1 MILAPKALPAI
12 SRERLTFWPLL
23 ILIPAIFGLALYANL
38 ELAVINADDYQYFP
52 PFQAGRNA
60 NTNNRMGGEFINMA
74 LSLYNGNGFADP
86 FNRPTGPTAWQPPLY
101 PLFMAGLLWLFDGD
115 RDILMAVTI
124 FLQVYTLIVTGFLV
138 VVLALG
144 ERRVGERR
152 GVSPPWLAL
161 IIYLAIVLWNFNLCF
176 QITRDS
182 WLVML
187 SLDIVIAGL
196 CWWLPLSTKKRAALW
211 GLAGGGIAMVNP
223 IAGFTWGT
231 LTLVSGIRQRAWSK
245 LVLACAV
252 TALSMT
258 PWTIRNYLV
267 FGRFIPTKSNVALEF
282 YQSQCLQS
290 EGVITRFAQ
299 HPYGNTPE
307 GHAFTALGEI
317 AYLDRKWEQFREAVA
332 ADPLDFADR
341 VASRF
346 LGATLW
352 YVPFQDPGR
361 PWTLQLR
368 RLTHPVPF
376 VALVL
381 LIFSSFWKP
390 LQRAQWIV
398 IGVYALYLL
407 PYIVISYYERYAFP
421 LLGIKVLFVF
431 WATDRLLSLR
441 DYFAMKSRI
450 KPPLASLNTLIPER
464 AEMP

>member
-1 MILAPKALPAI
+1 MP
-12 SRERLTFWPLL
+12 FWPLL
-23 ILIPAIFGLALYANL
+23 VLIPVIFGLALYANL
-38 ELAVINADDYQYFP
+38 ELAINDTQYYQYFP
-52 PFQAGRNA
+52 PFRAGHNA
-60 NTNNRMGGEFINMA
+60 NTNNRMGGEFFNIA
-74 LSLYNGNGFADP
+74 QSIYNGNGFADP
-86 FNRPTGPTAWQPPLY
+86 FSRPTGPTAWQPPLY
-101 PLFMAGLLWLFDGD
+101 PLFMAGLLWLFDGN
-115 RDILMAVTI
+115 RDYLMTVTI

-138 VVLALG
+138 VGLTHL
-144 ERRVGERR
+144 ERR
-152 GVSPPWLAL
+152 GASAAWLAL
-161 IIYLAIVLWNFNLCF
+161 IVYLAVVIWNFNLCF

-187 SLDIVIAGL
+187 SLDVIIAGL
-196 CWWLPLSTKKRAALW
+196 CWWRPLSNKKRATFW

-223 IAGFTWGT
+223 IAGFTWGS
-231 LTLVSGIRQRAWSK
+231 LTLISGLRQLAWSK
-245 LVLACAV
+245 LVLAFVV
-252 TALSMT
+252 TALSLA

-290 EGVITRFAQ
+290 EGVITNFPH
-299 HPYGNTPE
+299 HPYGNNPE

-317 AYLDRKWEQFREAVA
+317 AYLDRKCEQFRAAVF

-368 RLTHPVPF
+368 RVTHPVPF
-376 VALVL
+376 VALLL

-390 LQRAQWIV
+390 LQRAQLIV
-398 IGVYALYLL
+398 IGVYVLYLL

-421 LLGIKVLFVF
+421 LLAIKVLLVV
-431 WATDRLLSLR
+431 WAIERLLSGVRYCVRLVATH
-441 DYFAMKSRI
+441 FPKSSAGI
-450 KPPLASLNTLIPER
+450 I
-464 AEMP
+464 